1 MCVGSVGTITKL
13 DGKRATVDFGG
24 VRTEIRVDFLPDAAI
39 GDRVLIHAGFAISRV
54 SDQEAAEMEAVW
66 ADLREALGQ
75 RRAHGEGA
83 GDDEGV
89 PA

>member
-1 MCVGSVGTITKL
+1 MCVGSVGTITNL

-66 ADLREALGQ
+66 ADLREAIGQ
-75 RRAHGEGA
+75 RRKTGEGA
-83 GDDEGV
+83 GEGE